1 MRALFA
7 AVWLYAV
14 VVGPGASVAP
24 AQTATGF
31 TLAAY
36 HPPADGKADAT
47 AAFAKLFSDVEVAGG
62 GQVTIPPGT
71 YALAGKE
78 PLKLVSNSHITAHG
92 AVFLLPERLG
102 DKARVVLFA
111 GEDVCDFSWCGGEFR
126 GQCFDP
132 HAESNTWEPNA
143 NTRAILLTTSAK
155 GTSNRLLFRDIKSA
169 GVAGAVVTV
178 LGVSQPG
185 SEREVANYATDVTL
199 ENCTLLNSGKFM
211 WDYGYLWQIVVWPE
225 EYTDSQR
232 ALASKYFPQ
241 SLIHSGLRGDD
252 RDDRVR
258 FDNGTHPLPVA
269 KTSGPSDALVFFGD
283 TLPAN
288 IIRGKQ
294 YFIVESEK
302 QYIKVAESPGGKP
315 IVFNGSFGSKAQL
328 IHDHF
333 RAFLALYEPL
343 GSGPGKGAFD
353 LVACKD
359 VRVSGCKLSARGDTM
374 HIQKCQNI
382 VFTGNHILGS
392 RMGAFF
398 LAEYCRNATVTGN
411 TVDGTNGSRVMS
423 VEKSCA
429 DVTITGNTFRNGGRG
444 SWINQPTNFVLSGNV
459 FQNNTTKCER
469 DPQRGR
475 KTFVTGDYESY
486 PELYFTLYQPDG
498 KYGSVVVVG
507 NIFATGPEC
516 GPVITFAPNGS
527 GIVVRDNIIT
537 GGGRRIVVDPKCN
550 DVLIRDNPGV
560 ERGGDAEPDAAAAD
574 ADLQSL

>member
-1 MRALFA
+1 MRALFKA
-7 AVWLYAV
+7 ACLCAV
-14 VVGPGASVAP
+14 VIGPWEFEDP
-24 AQTATGF
+24 AESAESF
-31 TLAAY
+31 TLALY

-47 AAFAKLFSDVEVAGG
+47 DSLAKLFSDVEAAGG
-62 GQVTIPPGT
+62 GQVTIPPGMYT
-71 YALAGKE
+71 LAGNRTI
-78 PLKLVSNSHITAHG
+78 KLVSNTHVTASG
-92 AVFLLPERLG
+92 AVFLLAEHLG
-102 DKARVVLFA
+102 DEARVVLFA

-126 GQCFDP
+126 GRCFDP
-132 HAESNTWEPNA
+132 SADTNTWEPNA

-155 GTSNRLLFRDIKSA
+155 GNSERLLFRDIKSD

-178 LGVSQPG
+178 LGASESG
-185 SEREVANYATDVTL
+185 SESEVANYATDVTI

-211 WDYGYLWQIVVWPE
+211 WDYGYLWQITVWPE
-225 EYTDSQR
+225 DYSDSER
-232 ALASKYFPQ
+232 ALASRYFPRE
-241 SLIHSGLRGDD
+241 LVRSGLQGDD
-252 RDDRVR
+252 GDDRVR
-258 FDNGTHPLPVA
+258 FDNGTQPLPVA
-269 KTSGPSDALVFFGD
+269 RTSAPNDATVFFGD
-283 TLPAN
+283 TLPEN
-288 IIRGKQ
+288 IVRGKQ

-302 QYIKVAESPGGKP
+302 QYIRLAESPGGKP
-315 IVFNGSFGSKAQL
+315 IVFKGSFGVNAKL

-333 RAFLALYEPL
+333 RAFLALYAPL

-374 HIQKCQNI
+374 HIQKCRNI
-382 VFTGNHILGS
+382 VFAGNHILGS

-469 DPQRGR
+469 NPKRGR

-486 PELYFTLYQPDG
+486 PELYFTLHQPDG
-498 KYGSVVVVG
+498 KYGAVVVVG

-516 GPVITFAPNGS
+516 GPAVTFAPNGS
-527 GIVVRDNIIT
+527 GIVVRDNVIT
-537 GGGRRIVVDPKCN
+537 GGGRRIVVDPKCS
-550 DVLIRDNPGV
+550 DVSLGENLG
-560 ERGGDAEPDAAAAD
+560 AE
-574 ADLQSL
+574 